1 MISFDAVS
9 KRYPTRGGSR
19 NAAQDSPP
27 ADRPA
32 VDDVSLDIPRGA
44 ITVLAGSS
52 GSGKTTLLRMVNRMV
67 EPTSGRVV
75 VDGDDVAGVDPV
87 RLRRRIGYVMQNSG
101 LLPHRTVAQNIS
113 VVPQLNGVSRAEQR
127 ERVTEMMELV
137 ELDPGLASRYPSEL
151 SGGQAQRVGV
161 ARGLA
166 GRPEILLMDEP
177 FGAVDPLVRSGLQTQ
192 LRSLQSRLGTT
203 VVFVTHDMDEALR
216 LGDHIVLLGA
226 SAQIEQQ
233 GTAEEFVTAP
243 ANDFVR
249 GFLGLQG
256 GGRELFTR
264 TGADGSVVVVDAHGR
279 PAGVLAE
286 HPETS

>member
-9 KRYPTRGGSR
+9 KRYPARG
-19 NAAQDSPP
+19 AARS
-27 ADRPA
+27 ADVTRPA
-32 VDDVSLDIPRGA
+32 VDDVSLQIPRGQ

-67 EPTSGRVV
+67 EPSSGRVL
-75 VDGDDVAGVDPV
+75 VDGDDVAGLNPV
-87 RLRRRIGYVMQNSG
+87 SLRRRIGYVMQNAG
-101 LLPHRTVAQNIS
+101 LLPHHTVAQNIT
-113 VVPQLNGVSRAEQR
+113 VVPQLTGADRAEQR
-127 ERVTEMMELV
+127 SIVAEMMELV
-137 ELDPGLASRYPSEL
+137 ELDPSLSSRYPSEL

-177 FGAVDPLVRSGLQTQ
+177 FGAVDPLVRSGLQAQ
-192 LRSLQSRLGTT
+192 LRSLQRRLGTT

-226 SAQIEQQ
+226 AAQIEQQ
-233 GTAEEFVTAP
+233 GTGEEFVTRP

-279 PAGVLAE
+279 PAGVLAAE
-286 HPETS
+286 PETS